1 MKEILRASSH
11 GEAEVLKIEPLAQG
25 IDAVTRGDLTLG
37 VVGGGLSVW
46 VMNDDDE
53 QRAIQI
59 MKALEGDDSPP
70 PAAMNPPTSER
81 AARFERPVTSTV
93 GRGYRWWEG
102 VARSLCAWLLDSAK
116 RRSLI
121 TCCAPSRCHPLA

>member
-1 MKEILRASSH
+1 MKEILSASSH
-11 GEAEVLKIEPLAQG
+11 GEAEVLKIELLAQG

-37 VVGGGLSVW
+37 VVGSGLSVW

-70 PAAMNPPTSER
+70 PA
-81 AARFERPVTSTV
+81 V
-93 GRGYRWWEG
+93 
-102 VARSLCAWLLDSAK
+102 
-116 RRSLI
+116 
-121 TCCAPSRCHPLA
+121 